1 MAAQVHAESVE
12 GNDVW
17 LVWRVTLPDG
27 TTLIQSSLD
36 QSSGGDDPN
45 EMTVSII
52 HESSL
57 GNSKKVIQIF
67 QGDAS
72 GTAPGGDPNY
82 MVHTSLQTDLWGG
95 LDDIGYTVEVRIP
108 AAGTDYILEGGN
120 KYAVEVAL
128 ITDDWGTVL
137 VAATLQ
143 VEALHSV

>member
-27 TTLIQSSLD
+27 TTLTQASLD
-36 QSSGGDDPN
+36 ASSGN

-67 QGDAS
+67 QGDAT
-72 GTAPGGDPNY
+72 GVGNPGNPNY

-108 AAGTDYILEGGN
+108 AVGTDYILEGGN

>member
-36 QSSGGDDPN
+36 GTAT

-67 QGDAS
+67 QGVAS
-72 GTAPGGDPNY
+72 GTGNEDY
-82 MVHTSLQTDLWGG
+82 IVHTSLQTDLWGG

-108 AAGTDYILEGGN
+108 AVGTGYILEGGN

-128 ITDDWGTVL
+128 ITLDWGTVL